1 MPVTIADPRTPAVAP
16 GPAASAPLIELAVA
30 SLAAP
35 SATRAAAI
43 DQALAGAIATHLE
56 SGEGL
61 LLAEAIAAA
70 PSVAVARALWRRLI
84 EAWAL
89 VSLPAP
95 GAGVAAALFAL
106 PVVIVA
112 GREGPADEALAEAPL
127 SGLLADTE
135 PLAALLRGAGALGG
149 SQTFALANA
158 LVGADAID
166 VPQLG
171 TLRAWQDL
179 ALHERRDLPPAPIA
193 VQAGQPSVH
202 LRFVVG
208 SALVAGEA
216 GLPAAADLTGWAL
229 PFARELSRQ
238 LAAPGLSVLAL
249 PQSPQSPPAALQHGR
264 AAQRE
269 VGAQLF
275 ASNAIRKLRAAT
287 GEPAAVISA
296 HRCVAAPGGGE
307 LRVSLSSPFDAR
319 QAEGFR
325 CPLFPTDNAGDVA
338 AMLLDLLHDCRIGEV
353 HILPGVHAD
362 RDPHTGLI
370 LLFKAEAVDAALQA
384 ALH

>member
-1 MPVTIADPRTPAVAP
+1 MPVTIADPRTPPAP
-16 GPAASAPLIELAVA
+16 GPIGSVPLIELAVA

-56 SGEGL
+56 SGQGL

-89 VSLPAP
+89 VSRPAA

-112 GREGPADEALAEAPL
+112 GREGQAGEALADTSVP
-127 SGLLADTE
+127 GLLTDTE
-135 PLAALLRGAGALGG
+135 ALAALLRGAGALGG
-149 SQTFALANA
+149 SQTFGLANA

-179 ALHERRDLPPAPIA
+179 AQHERRDLPPLPIA

-208 SALVAGEA
+208 SALVAGET
-216 GLPAAADLTGWAL
+216 GLPAITDLTGWAI

-238 LAAPGLSVLAL
+238 LAVPGLSVLAL

-275 ASNAIRKLRAAT
+275 ASTAIRKLRAAT

-296 HRCVAAPGGGE
+296 HRCAAAPGGGE
-307 LRVSLSSPFDAR
+307 LRVSLSSPFDPR

-325 CPLFPTDNAGDVA
+325 CPLFPTDNAGDIA
-338 AMLLDLLHDCRIGEV
+338 AMLLDLVHDCRIGEV
-353 HILPGVHAD
+353 RILPGVHAD
-362 RDPHTGLI
+362 RDPQTGLT
-370 LLFKAEAVDAALQA
+370 LLFKADAADAALQA

>member
-1 MPVTIADPRTPAVAP
+1 MPVTIADPRTPAALSP
-16 GPAASAPLIELAVA
+16 TAAAPLIELAVA

-43 DQALAGAIATHLE
+43 DRALAGAIATHLE
-56 SGEGL
+56 SGQGL

-89 VSLPAP
+89 VSRPAA
-95 GAGVAAALFAL
+95 GAGVSAALFAL
-106 PVVIVA
+106 PVVIVV
-112 GREGPADEALAEAPL
+112 GREGPDEPLASAPV
-127 SGLLADTE
+127 SGLLTDTE

-149 SQTFALANA
+149 SQTFALADA

-179 ALHERRDLPPAPIA
+179 AQHERRDLPPAPIA

-202 LRFVVG
+202 LRFVIG

-216 GLPAAADLTGWAL
+216 GLPAAPDLTGWAM

-238 LAAPGLSVLAL
+238 LAASGLSVLAL

-296 HRCVAAPGGGE
+296 HRCAAAPGGGE

-325 CPLFPTDNAGDVA
+325 CPLFPTDSAGDVA
-338 AMLLDLLHDCRIGEV
+338 AMLLDLLHDCRIGDV
-353 HILPGVHAD
+353 HVLPGVHAD
-362 RDPHTGLI
+362 RDPHTGLT
-370 LLFKAEAVDAALQA
+370 LLFRADAVDAALQA